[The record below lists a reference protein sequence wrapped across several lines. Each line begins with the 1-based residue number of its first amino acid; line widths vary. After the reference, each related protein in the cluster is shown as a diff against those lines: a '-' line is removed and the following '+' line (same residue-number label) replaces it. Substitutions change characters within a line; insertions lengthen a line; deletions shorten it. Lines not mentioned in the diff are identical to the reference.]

1 MPTWLMK
8 SEPDELSI
16 QELARQGQAR
26 WDGVRNFQARNYLRA
41 MQEGD
46 LFLFYHSSCAQPGV
60 AGIGRIVQGAYP
72 DPSAC
77 DPQSPYHDPR
87 TASGKNLWSAVDV
100 AFEEAFPEV
109 LALSRIK
116 LCDDLKDLPLVQK
129 GSRLSVMPVNL
140 EHWDTILRLAR
151 QL

>member
-109 LALSRIK
+109 LALSQIK

>member
-1 MPTWLMK
+1 MPMWLMK

-16 QELARQGQAR
+16 QDLARQGQVR

-109 LALSRIK
+109 LALSRLK
-116 LCDDLKDLPLVQK
+116 LCDDLNDLPLVQK

-140 EHWDTILRLAR
+140 EHWETILRLAR
-151 QL
+151 RL

>member
-1 MPTWLMK
+1 MPMWLMK

-16 QELARQGQAR
+16 QDLARQGQAR

-41 MQEGD
+41 MQEDD

-60 AGIGRIVQGAYP
+60 AGIGRIVQSAYP

-116 LCDDLKDLPLVQK
+116 ICDDLKDLPLVQK

-140 EHWDTILRLAR
+140 EHWETILRLAR